1 MSASPNPLDILRS
14 LIRCPSV
21 TPAEAGA
28 LSYLESILTPA
39 GFECRR
45 LRFTE
50 PGLPEVDNLF
60 AQFGNRRP
68 HFCFAGHADVV
79 PPGDE
84 TLWSHPPFA
93 AEVEGGMVHGRGAC
107 DMKGSVAAFA
117 AAAIA
122 FTRARL
128 GELSGSLSLLITC
141 DEEGPA
147 VNGTVKVLRWL
158 AEHDRVPDHCL
169 VGEPTS
175 TDALGDTVKIG
186 RRGSVNFAVTATGA
200 QGHTAYPHLAD
211 NPVPKLARLVDRLSS
226 ATLDSGTEHFEP
238 STLAVTTFDVANP
251 AHNVIPAAAQ
261 ARFNIRFNPLH
272 SAESLKAWVEQQC
285 DAVAAEVGGA
295 FTLSCTPGA
304 DCFVTEPGPL
314 VDLVCGAVERQT
326 ARTPQLTTSGG
337 TSDARF
343 VKDYCPVVELGP
355 TNATIHMVDERL
367 AVSELEAL
375 TRVYREILEGY
386 FSRSWS

>member
-1 MSASPNPLDILRS
+1 MPDPLDILQS

-28 LSYLESILTPA
+28 LAYLESILTPA
-39 GFECRR
+39 GFDCRR
-45 LRFTE
+45 LRFAE

-60 AQFGNRRP
+60 AQFGTGSP

-84 TLWSHPPFA
+84 ALWSHPPFA
-93 AEVEGGMVHGRGAC
+93 AEIEGGMVYGRGAC

-122 FTRARL
+122 FTGARR
-128 GELSGSLSLLITC
+128 GELAGSLSLLITC

-158 AEHDRVPDHCL
+158 AEHDRTPDHCL
-169 VGEPTS
+169 IGEPTS

-186 RRGSVNFAVTATGA
+186 RRGSVNFLVTTTGT

-211 NPVPKLARLVDRLSS
+211 NPVPKLARLVDRLAS

-251 AHNVIPAAAQ
+251 AHNVIPATAQ

-272 SAESLKAWVEQQC
+272 SADSLKAWVEQQC
-285 DAVAAEVGGA
+285 DIVAAEVGGT
-295 FTLSCTPGA
+295 FTPSAAPGA

-314 VDLVCGAVERQT
+314 VELVCGAVERQT
-326 ARTPQLTTSGG
+326 ARTPRLTTSGG

-355 TNATIHMVDERL
+355 TNATIHMANERL
-367 AVSELEAL
+367 AVSELETL
-375 TRVYREILEGY
+375 TCVYRDVLEGY